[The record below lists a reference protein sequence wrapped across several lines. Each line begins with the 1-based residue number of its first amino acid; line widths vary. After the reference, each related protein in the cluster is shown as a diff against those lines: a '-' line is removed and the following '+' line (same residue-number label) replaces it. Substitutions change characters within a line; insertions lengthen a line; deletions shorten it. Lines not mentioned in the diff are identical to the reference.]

1 MRAREERR
9 KDKERK
15 RRADQ
20 CHREW
25 VEKKK
30 QESKMEREEKEVK
43 KQEER
48 LQASEVRETEIKY
61 TTKLHTVYIFIVI
74 RIEGINISFSGNNHA
89 WTIFSV
95 IILSDALCITN
106 Q

>member
-30 QESKMEREEKEVK
+30 QELKREREEKEMK
-43 KQEER
+43 RQEER
-48 LQASEVRETEIKY
+48 LRASEVWEMKIKCA
-61 TTKLHTVYIFIVI
+61 IV
-74 RIEGINISFSGNNHA
+74 NSC
-89 WTIFSV
+89 T
-95 IILSDALCITN
+95 CITYRYYKN
-106 Q
+106 MCICI